1 MNKYIVNF
9 LCDIDVTIQADTEEE
24 AKSIAENMLG
34 TEHEEAKVEYVYI
47 RDMLSVLD
55 LADDDEEWTM
65 EFAEMRQ
72 W

>member
-34 TEHEEAKVEYVYI
+34 TEHKEAKVEYVYI
-47 RDMLSVLD
+47 RDMLSVQ
-55 LADDDEEWTM
+55 EGN
-65 EFAEMRQ
+65 
-72 W
+72 